1 MANAA
6 LYDNVLLY
14 DTWCLCRDHEP
25 GLVELQIVA
34 AKGCAGAFQS
44 SLCDLPNGAKGFP
57 HIVTAF
63 HIKMQS
69 RTYFKK
75 GFCGE
80 RPH

>member
-44 SLCDLPNGAKGFP
+44 SLCDLPNGAKGFHISWP
-57 HIVTAF
+57 HFIL
-63 HIKMQS
+63 
-69 RTYFKK
+69 
-75 GFCGE
+75 
-80 RPH
+80 